1 MNEYEN
7 MSAEE
12 MRYITNG
19 NHVQQNLNQLKPVFL
34 QIKSAAKR
42 GIGFVHCQL
51 LSTSHIH
58 TLRGLGYSVE
68 PLSKRHNIYYIIS
81 W

>member
-1 MNEYEN
+1 MNIT
-7 MSAEE
+7 AKE
-12 MRYITNG
+12 MRDVTNR
-19 NHVQQNLNQLKPVFL
+19 NYTACNLNQLKPVFL
-34 QIKSAAKR
+34 QIESAAKR

-58 TLRGLGYSVE
+58 TLRELGYSVE